1 MAAVGLLVSA
11 VAVGYLLWG
20 LRGAWGG
27 LWEALK
33 GADYL
38 YVVPSVALLAAVYVV
53 RIVRW
58 RLLLKPVK
66 DVPYSAVASA
76 TAIGFMSSCVL
87 PLRPGEVIR
96 PYVLHRKAGVSFG
109 DAVGTAMGLERVFDL
124 IGVCFMVFATL
135 LLMAGGGADGEFVGR
150 LEDAAVWFA
159 ALAGLGL
166 AGLGALAF
174 FPNRLLGLAS
184 LLMRP
189 LPQALRT
196 RLLEF
201 AGSIVGSMR
210 ALRSPGRVAAAALL
224 SFAIWSM
231 FPLSTYALS
240 RAFDLDLP
248 FLGALVVQVC
258 VTAAVV
264 APQAPGF
271 IGPFHVATMEAVK
284 LFGVSEAGA
293 GAFAL
298 TLWAV
303 NVVPITVV
311 GLAFLRHEG
320 LNLLRLARASE
331 RAAAGAE
338 PAAGEDAKAREA

>member
-1 MAAVGLLVSA
+1 
-11 VAVGYLLWG
+11 VANNPGQ
-20 LRGAWGG
+20 
-27 LWEALK
+27 E
-33 GADYL
+33 
-38 YVVPSVALLAAVYVV
+38 
-53 RIVRW
+53 IV
-58 RLLLKPVK
+58 
-66 DVPYSAVASA
+66 
-76 TAIGFMSSCVL
+76 T
-87 PLRPGEVIR
+87 
-96 PYVLHRKAGVSFG
+96 RKAKIGLISLGCSKNLVDSEILLGTLQKEGHAVSTDID
-109 DAVGTAMGLERVFDL
+109 DADVVIVNTCTFIREATEESVGAILEAIELKKDEVDYWLGL
-124 IGVCFMVFATL
+124 IQ
-135 LLMAGGGADGEFVGR
+135 FVGR